1 MQYKPRSR
9 GSEWHFDPQPT
20 HFVIPLL
27 HAPHFQLFLHFT
39 VAIILAFWYYS
50 SHGQISYFNQH
61 GHPLTMA
68 SLEEIV
74 ATNEKRRFAFNADK
88 SKIRASQG
96 HSIEIDLQ
104 LTPQVPPAI
113 LYHGTATRFVASI
126 KAQGL
131 LAGSRQHVH
140 LSANLETASKVG
152 QRHGKPIVLE
162 VRAGEMHHAG
172 LAFYQSE
179 NGVWLTEHV
188 PVEFIKF

>member
-1 MQYKPRSR
+1 MDKSLTSTSKFLSLLLR
-9 GSEWHFDPQPT
+9 HQPEA
-20 HFVIPLL
+20 VG
-27 HAPHFQLFLHFT
+27 
-39 VAIILAFWYYS
+39 LALDESGWADVTDL
-50 SHGQISYFNQH
+50 IARCNQH

-74 ATNEKRRFAFNADK
+74 ATNEKKRFAFNADK

-172 LAFYQSE
+172 MAFYQSE

>member
-1 MQYKPRSR
+1 MDKSLTSTSKFLSLLLR
-9 GSEWHFDPQPT
+9 HQPEA
-20 HFVIPLL
+20 VG
-27 HAPHFQLFLHFT
+27 
-39 VAIILAFWYYS
+39 LALDASGWADVTDL
-50 SHGQISYFNQH
+50 IARCNQH
-61 GHPLTMA
+61 GHLLTMA

-74 ATNEKRRFAFNADK
+74 TTNEKKRFAFNADK

-162 VRAGEMHHAG
+162 VRAGDMHHAG